1 MKITIA
7 ERLKPF
13 SHLPGEACL
22 IPGTCWEV
30 EAYPTRLRIGKKIE
44 LKFKLSG
51 LVEEFTLMQDLEKN
65 CVWIMGKPKEGYYRL
80 RIEGSDSGF
89 NLRAEKVPSK
99 GLHYDGSAHGVLK
112 AKETLHLPAEV
123 QFHLSSSEERLSLG
137 NHKDQ
142 DWDKVQRRS
151 DLKEM
156 LPVLFCLGQKIPR
169 IPPQPLTGTARLLE
183 MPKERKEAAHALQ
196 ALLKA
201 AFTKIFIPRLV
212 DDHHHGLVPDEKA
225 EGNRFFLIQEGAKAV
240 RNLFFE
246 QNERRLKFLPFL
258 PIPLDCGRMIG
269 IKAKGIG
276 EIDFEWSKK
285 LLRRVIIRAALSG
298 DVIVELQNEL
308 KSFRI
313 RSSLREKGHRQKKT
327 EPLVLAA
334 GKTYYLDLF
343 QG

>member
-1 MKITIA
+1 MKIQIA

-13 SHLPGEACL
+13 SHTPGASCL
-22 IPGTCWEV
+22 IPGTCFEI

-51 LVEEFTLMQDLEKN
+51 LVEEFTLQQDLEKN
-65 CVWIMGKPKEGYYRL
+65 CVFIFGKAKEGFYRL

-89 NLRAEKVPSK
+89 DLYAEKVPYK
-99 GLHYDGSAHGVLK
+99 GLHYDGSAHGTLK
-112 AKETLHLPAEV
+112 AKEKLHVSAEV
-123 QFHLSSSEERLSLG
+123 PFSISSSEERLSLG

-142 DWDKVQRRS
+142 DWDKVQRRA

-156 LPVLFCLGQKIPR
+156 LPVLFSLGQKIPR

-183 MPKERKEAAHALQ
+183 MPKDRKEVAHALQ

-212 DDHHHGLVPDEKA
+212 DDQHHGLVPE
-225 EGNRFFLIQEGAKAV
+225 EPVQGNRFFLIQEGAKTV
-240 RNLFFE
+240 RGLFFE

-285 LLRRVIIRAALSG
+285 SLRRVIIRPSLSG
-298 DVIVELQNEL
+298 DVILELQNEL
-308 KSFRI
+308 KSFRV
-313 RSSLREKGHRQKKT
+313 RHSLKEKGRRQKKT
-327 EPLVLAA
+327 EPLLLQA
-334 GKTYYLDLF
+334 GKVCYLDLF